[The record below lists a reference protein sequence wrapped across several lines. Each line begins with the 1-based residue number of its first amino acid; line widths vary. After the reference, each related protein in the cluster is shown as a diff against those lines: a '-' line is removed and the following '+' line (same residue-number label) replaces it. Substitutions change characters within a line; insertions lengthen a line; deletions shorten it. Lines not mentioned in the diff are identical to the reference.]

1 MADNRGPAGNEIA
14 PASGGALAP
23 ADDGEVH
30 VIGPDGQPM
39 IGADGKPI
47 IDRRRPKEVRRPSN
61 PRVSVVV
68 PAKNEAQNI
77 REILPYLKDYYEVI
91 VVLSADDTQSADAA
105 REALPTAKIVFQT
118 RKGKG
123 NAMACGFAE
132 VTGDAVVMFDVDG
145 SADPH
150 EIPLF
155 IKALTDGAD
164 LAKGSRYCPGG
175 GSDDITLFR
184 SLGNKGLNMLA
195 SILTGTW
202 FTDLCYGYN
211 AFWADQL
218 YMLDLPDTD
227 DDSAE
232 MLRGDGFEIEALLIG
247 RFALS
252 RAAITEVPSFEHH
265 RYYGH
270 SNLNAIRDGFRV
282 LWTLLLQD
290 RLYAR
295 HIRSLA
301 KRRHASKAA
310 IPQRPGW
317 MTEKASNR
325 VRHVKRLD
333 RPENVIDIDQWNVT
347 QR

>member
-1 MADNRGPAGNEIA
+1 M
-14 PASGGALAP
+14 
-23 ADDGEVH
+23 
-30 VIGPDGQPM
+30 
-39 IGADGKPI
+39 
-47 IDRRRPKEVRRPSN
+47 
-61 PRVSVVV
+61 
-68 PAKNEAQNI
+68 
-77 REILPYLKDYYEVI
+77 
-91 VVLSADDTQSADAA
+91 LSADDKQSAEAA
-105 REALPTAKIVFQT
+105 RQALPTAKIVHQT

-195 SILTGTW
+195 SLLTGTW

-232 MLRGDGFEIEALLIG
+232 MLRGDGFEIEALIIG

-265 RYYGH
+265 RYYGS

-282 LWTLLLQD
+282 LWTLLQD

-295 HIRSLA
+295 RIRSLA

-317 MTEKASNR
+317 MTEKASNH
-325 VRHVKRLD
+325 VRHVQRMD
-333 RPENVIDIDQWNVT
+333 RSGNVVDIKQWNVN

>member
-1 MADNRGPAGNEIA
+1 
-14 PASGGALAP
+14 
-23 ADDGEVH
+23 
-30 VIGPDGQPM
+30 
-39 IGADGKPI
+39 
-47 IDRRRPKEVRRPSN
+47 
-61 PRVSVVV
+61 
-68 PAKNEAQNI
+68 
-77 REILPYLKDYYEVI
+77 
-91 VVLSADDTQSADAA
+91 
-105 REALPTAKIVFQT
+105 
-118 RKGKG
+118 
-123 NAMACGFAE
+123 
-132 VTGDAVVMFDVDG
+132 
-145 SADPH
+145 
-150 EIPLF
+150 
-155 IKALTDGAD
+155 
-164 LAKGSRYCPGG
+164 
-175 GSDDITLFR
+175 
-184 SLGNKGLNMLA
+184 
-195 SILTGTW
+195 
-202 FTDLCYGYN
+202 
-211 AFWADQL
+211 
-218 YMLDLPDTD
+218 MLDLPDTD